1 VAAEDNGGSYS
12 YELGDWHI
20 IALNTG
26 QCEGRQE
33 ADGSRPGCGPED
45 PMLEWLESDL
55 QANQKQCTMAY
66 FHHPLFSSSERRGGS
81 PVYAKAIWDL
91 LYSYDADV
99 VVNGHEHQ
107 YERFAPQDPE
117 GVADSARSI
126 AEFVAGTGRRKLG
139 GFGTT
144 AENSEVRNSD
154 TYGVIKL
161 TLRRGSYEREFVPI
175 ASQTFTDSG
184 SPSWH

>member
-1 VAAEDNGGSYS
+1 
-12 YELGDWHI
+12 
-20 IALNTG
+20 
-26 QCEGRQE
+26 
-33 ADGSRPGCGPED
+33 
-45 PMLEWLESDL
+45 MWLWSDL

-66 FHHPLFSSSERRGGS
+66 FHHPLFSSSARRGGS
-81 PVYAKAIWDL
+81 PVYAKTIWDL